1 MPKVGDLRW
10 NSLKGF
16 YQGYAIV
23 PSPIGPVP
31 AWVKAPNQEQAQ
43 AAMGAGYSNLEAFK
57 KAARSGAAG
66 AAAPHTQMGPTGP
79 EMAGALVASGK
90 GLEMGGPCLCS
101 PTEHSYE
108 PDTLQETGLRP
119 LYRASLTLAPATAG
133 VLNIEAND
141 AGPVNR
147 LALFASDLA
156 TGGGMERQIT
166 IPRASLLNSKPFD
179 FGTLPNGTLVPWAQI
194 DPDGIGRNIGLLEL
208 VKTDQF
214 TVPVFNDDAA
224 VTATIEGF
232 AYLVGNC
239 PSHYLRR

>member
-1 MPKVGDLRW
+1 MG
-10 NSLKGF
+10 SGF
-16 YQGYAIV
+16 
-23 PSPIGPVP
+23 
-31 AWVKAPNQEQAQ
+31 N
-43 AAMGAGYSNLEAFK
+43 NLETFK

-66 AAAPHTQMGPTGP
+66 AGAPHMQAGPTGL
-79 EMAGALVASGK
+79 ESAGALMAAGK
-90 GLEMGGPCLCS
+90 GLDMGMGACACA
-101 PTEHSYE
+101 PTEHNYE

-119 LYRASLTLAPATAG
+119 LYRAILTLPPVTAG

-141 AGPVNR
+141 GGPVNR
-147 LALFASDLA
+147 LALFASDIA
-156 TGGGMERQIT
+156 TGGNMERQIT
-166 IPRASLLNSKPFD
+166 IPGAMLLNSKPFD
-179 FGTLPNGTLVPWAQI
+179 FGTLPNGTLLPWAQI

-214 TVPVFNDDAA
+214 TVPVFNNDPA